1 MTTPFPAAL
10 RTVPVLPP
18 QGRKIAFVGKG
29 GSGKSTTA
37 AHVLAH
43 WAALGV
49 PCVGLDTDKP
59 GEDEDGS
66 LYTWANAVD
75 IGAPVYPAPAQH
87 QIANEAA
94 RLTPEKGLALLDT
107 GAWERK
113 HDGPHLAVLSAV
125 DVVVF
130 TLPPTRM
137 EIDRAG
143 SVLGAIATLES
154 VGAAVPR
161 LVILQTLTS
170 PNPKTSSTGRTREA
184 LQRAGH
190 HVLHAVVPRSDA
202 EDGLAQSFGRRPRL
216 VSHSPLQNLAYEL
229 LHVAAEGASA

>member
-1 MTTPFPAAL
+1 MTSPFPATL

-18 QGRKIAFVGKG
+18 EGRKIAFVGKG

-43 WAALGV
+43 WAKLDV
-49 PCVGLDTDKP
+49 PSVGLDTDKP

-66 LYTWANAVD
+66 LYTWANLVD

-94 RLTPEKGLALLDT
+94 RLTPEKGVALVDT
-107 GAWERK
+107 GAWERRQ
-113 HDGPHLAVLSAV
+113 DGPHLAVLAAV

-130 TLPPTRM
+130 ALPPTRM

-143 SVLGAIATLES
+143 SVLGALTHLQS
-154 VGAAVPR
+154 VGAHVPR
-161 LVILQTLTS
+161 LVILQTLVS
-170 PNPKTSSTGRTREA
+170 PNPKTSSTGRTRAA
-184 LQRAGH
+184 LERAGH
-190 HVLHAVVPRSDA
+190 HVLNATVPRSDA
-202 EDGLAQSFGRRPRL
+202 EDGLAQSFGRPPRL
-216 VSHSPLQNLAYEL
+216 VSYSPLQNLAYEL
-229 LHVAAEGASA
+229 LHVAAEGAA